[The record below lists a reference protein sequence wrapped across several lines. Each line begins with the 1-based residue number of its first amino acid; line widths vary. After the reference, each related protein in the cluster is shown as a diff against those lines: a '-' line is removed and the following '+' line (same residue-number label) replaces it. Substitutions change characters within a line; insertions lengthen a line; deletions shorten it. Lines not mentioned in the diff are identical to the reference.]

1 MIAFDRF
8 VLANG
13 LKVLVNTDM
22 STPLVSMVVLYDVG
36 SKDEDEEHTG
46 FAHLFEHLM
55 FGGSL
60 HIANFDEALQLA
72 GGSNNAYTTCDL
84 TCYYCTLPAV
94 NIETAFWLESDR
106 MLSLAFTPK
115 SLEVQRSVVIEEFK
129 EHYLNAPYGDIYHLV
144 QALNYK
150 QHPYRWPTIGRNVE
164 QIERATME
172 DVRAF
177 FAAHYYP
184 ANAILVLSG
193 GITTE
198 QVRTLCDKWF
208 APIPSPAKSPRL
220 LPEEP
225 RRTEYVR
232 EEVERD
238 VPTSLLY
245 MSFQMPGR
253 RHKDYVL
260 YDMLTDILSLGRG
273 GRFNAELV
281 RKQGLFSSVDASVDG
296 TIETGL
302 VVITGM
308 LMEGV
313 SLQEAEEAVWK
324 ELARLA
330 HISAEEL
337 LRVQNL
343 FETDALYQ
351 EIRTARR
358 AELLAE
364 YELYGDA
371 SAVNSR
377 VQERAKITTQ
387 MLEECANATFTREN
401 CRTLYYRAKQ
411 EGRA

>member
-1 MIAFDRF
+1 MILFDRF
-8 VLANG
+8 VLPNG

-36 SKDEDEEHTG
+36 AKDEDEEHTG

-55 FGGSL
+55 FGGSVN
-60 HIANFDEALQLA
+60 IANFDEALQLA
-72 GGSNNAYTTCDL
+72 GGSNNAYTTNDL

-129 EHYLNAPYGDIYHLV
+129 EHYLNAPYGDLYHLV
-144 QALNYK
+144 HALNYK
-150 QHPYRWPTIGRNVE
+150 VHPYRWPTIGKNVE

-172 DVRAF
+172 DVRSF

-198 QVRTLCDKWF
+198 QVQQLCDKWF
-208 APIPSPAKSPRL
+208 APISSPAKLQRL
-220 LPEEP
+220 LPIEP

-232 EEVERD
+232 EVVERD
-238 VPTSLLY
+238 VPSSLLY

-253 RHKDYVL
+253 RSKDYVI

-273 GRFNAELV
+273 GRLNAELV

-302 VVITGM
+302 VSISGM
-308 LMEGV
+308 VMEGV
-313 SLQEAEEAVWK
+313 TLEEAEEGVWK
-324 ELARLA
+324 ELGRLSR
-330 HISAEEL
+330 ISEEEL
-337 LRVQNL
+337 RRIQNL
-343 FETDALYQ
+343 YETDALYQ
-351 EIRTARR
+351 ELRSSRR

-371 SAVNSR
+371 NAVNRR
-377 VQERAKITTQ
+377 VQERAEVTTQ
-387 MLEECANATFTREN
+387 MLEACAATTFTREN
-401 CRTLYYRAKQ
+401 CRSLHYRAK
-411 EGRA
+411 

>member
-1 MIAFDRF
+1 MILFDRF
-8 VLANG
+8 ILPNG

-36 SKDEDEEHTG
+36 AKDENEEHTG

-55 FGGSL
+55 FGGS
-60 HIANFDEALQLA
+60 INIPNFDEALQLA
-72 GGSNNAYTTCDL
+72 GGSNNAYTTNDL

-129 EHYLNAPYGDIYHLV
+129 EHYLNAPYGDLYHLIH
-144 QALNYK
+144 ALNYK
-150 QHPYRWPTIGRNVE
+150 VHPYRWPTIGKNLQ
-164 QIERATME
+164 QIEQATME

-193 GITTE
+193 GISTE

-208 APIPSPAKSPRL
+208 APIPSPAKFLRN
-220 LPEEP
+220 LPQEP
-225 RRTEYVR
+225 TRKEYVR
-232 EEVERD
+232 EEVERE

-260 YDMLTDILSLGRG
+260 YDMLTDVLSLGRG
-273 GRFNAELV
+273 GRLNAELV

-302 VVITGM
+302 ISISGM
-308 LMEGV
+308 VMDGV
-313 SLQEAEEAVWK
+313 SIEEAEEGVWK
-324 ELARLA
+324 ELARLSE
-330 HISAEEL
+330 ISEKEL
-337 LRVQNL
+337 LRIQNL
-343 FETDALYQ
+343 YETDALYQ
-351 EIRTARR
+351 EIRTSRR

-371 SAVNSR
+371 SAVNRR
-377 VQERAKITTQ
+377 VEERANVTTE
-387 MLEECANATFTREN
+387 MLETCAKTTFTHEN
-401 CRTLYYRAKQ
+401 CHSLHYRAK
-411 EGRA
+411 

>member
-1 MIAFDRF
+1 
-8 VLANG
+8 
-13 LKVLVNTDM
+13 M

-36 SKDEDEEHTG
+36 AKDEDEEHTG

-55 FGGSL
+55 FGGSVN
-60 HIANFDEALQLA
+60 IANFDEALQLA
-72 GGSNNAYTTCDL
+72 GGSNNAYTTNDL

-129 EHYLNAPYGDIYHLV
+129 EHYLNAPYGDLYHLV
-144 QALNYK
+144 HALNYK
-150 QHPYRWPTIGRNVE
+150 VHPYRWPTIGKNVE
-164 QIERATME
+164 QIEHATME
-172 DVRAF
+172 DVRSF

-198 QVRTLCDKWF
+198 QVQQLCDKWF
-208 APIPSPAKSPRL
+208 APIPSPAKLQRS
-220 LPEEP
+220 LPIEP

-232 EEVERD
+232 EVVERD
-238 VPTSLLY
+238 VPSSLLY

-253 RHKDYVL
+253 RGKDYVI

-273 GRFNAELV
+273 GRLNAELV

-302 VVITGM
+302 VSISGM
-308 LMEGV
+308 VMEGV
-313 SLQEAEEAVWK
+313 TLEEAEEGVWK
-324 ELARLA
+324 ELGRLSR
-330 HISAEEL
+330 ISEEEL
-337 LRVQNL
+337 RRIQNL
-343 FETDALYQ
+343 YETDALYQ
-351 EIRTARR
+351 ELRSSRR

-371 SAVNSR
+371 NAVNRR
-377 VQERAKITTQ
+377 VQERAEVTTQ
-387 MLEECANATFTREN
+387 MLEACAATTFTREN
-401 CRTLYYRAKQ
+401 CRSLHYRAK
-411 EGRA
+411 

>member
-1 MIAFDRF
+1 
-8 VLANG
+8 
-13 LKVLVNTDM
+13 
-22 STPLVSMVVLYDVG
+22 
-36 SKDEDEEHTG
+36 
-46 FAHLFEHLM
+46 
-55 FGGSL
+55 
-60 HIANFDEALQLA
+60 
-72 GGSNNAYTTCDL
+72 
-84 TCYYCTLPAV
+84 
-94 NIETAFWLESDR
+94 

-220 LPEEP
+220 LPEES

-232 EEVERD
+232 AEVERD

-281 RKQGLFSSVDASVDG
+281 RKQGLFSSIDASVDG

-330 HISAEEL
+330 NISAEEL

-343 FETDALYQ
+343 FETDTLYQ

-377 VQERAKITTQ
+377 VQERAKVTTQ

>member
-1 MIAFDRF
+1 MILFDRF
-8 VLANG
+8 VLPNG

-36 SKDEDEEHTG
+36 AKDEDEEHTG

-55 FGGSL
+55 FGGSVN
-60 HIANFDEALQLA
+60 IANFDEALQLA
-72 GGSNNAYTTCDL
+72 GGSNNAYTTNDL

-129 EHYLNAPYGDIYHLV
+129 EHYLNAPYGDLYHLV
-144 QALNYK
+144 HALNYK
-150 QHPYRWPTIGRNVE
+150 VHPYRWPTIGKNVE
-164 QIERATME
+164 QIEHATME
-172 DVRAF
+172 DVRSF

-198 QVRTLCDKWF
+198 QVQQLCDKWF
-208 APIPSPAKSPRL
+208 APIPSPAKLQRS
-220 LPEEP
+220 LPIEP

-232 EEVERD
+232 EVVERD
-238 VPTSLLY
+238 VPSSLLY

-253 RHKDYVL
+253 RNKDYVI

-273 GRFNAELV
+273 GRLNAELV

-302 VVITGM
+302 VSISGM
-308 LMEGV
+308 VMEGV
-313 SLQEAEEAVWK
+313 TLEEAEEGVWK
-324 ELARLA
+324 ELRRLSR
-330 HISAEEL
+330 ISEEEL
-337 LRVQNL
+337 RRIQNL
-343 FETDALYQ
+343 YETDALYQ
-351 EIRTARR
+351 ELRSSRR

-371 SAVNSR
+371 NAVNRR
-377 VQERAKITTQ
+377 VQERAEVTTQ
-387 MLEECANATFTREN
+387 MLEACAATTFTREN
-401 CRTLYYRAKQ
+401 CRSLHYRAK
-411 EGRA
+411 

>member
-1 MIAFDRF
+1 MILFDRF
-8 VLANG
+8 VLPNG

-36 SKDEDEEHTG
+36 AKDENEEHTG

-55 FGGSL
+55 FGGS
-60 HIANFDEALQLA
+60 INIPNFDEALQLA
-72 GGSNNAYTTCDL
+72 GGSNNAYTTNDL

-129 EHYLNAPYGDIYHLV
+129 EHYLNAPYGDLYHLIH
-144 QALNYK
+144 ALNYK
-150 QHPYRWPTIGRNVE
+150 VHPYRWPTIGKNLQ
-164 QIERATME
+164 QIEQATME

-193 GITTE
+193 GISTE
-198 QVRTLCDKWF
+198 QVRTLCNKWF
-208 APIPSPAKSPRL
+208 APIPSPAKFLRN
-220 LPEEP
+220 LPQEP
-225 RRTEYVR
+225 TRKEYVR
-232 EEVERD
+232 EEVERE

-260 YDMLTDILSLGRG
+260 YDMLTDVLSLGRG
-273 GRFNAELV
+273 GRLNAELV

-302 VVITGM
+302 ISISGM
-308 LMEGV
+308 VMDGV
-313 SLQEAEEAVWK
+313 SIEEAEEGVWK
-324 ELARLA
+324 ELARLSE
-330 HISAEEL
+330 ISEKEL
-337 LRVQNL
+337 LRIQNL
-343 FETDALYQ
+343 YETDALYQ
-351 EIRTARR
+351 EIRTSRR

-371 SAVNSR
+371 SAVNRR
-377 VQERAKITTQ
+377 VEERANVTTE
-387 MLEECANATFTREN
+387 MLETCAKTTFTHEN
-401 CRTLYYRAKQ
+401 CRSLHYRAK
-411 EGRA
+411 

>member
-1 MIAFDRF
+1 MILFDRF
-8 VLANG
+8 VLPNG

-36 SKDEDEEHTG
+36 AKDEDEEHTG

-55 FGGSL
+55 FGGSVN
-60 HIANFDEALQLA
+60 IANFDEALQLA
-72 GGSNNAYTTCDL
+72 GGSNNAYTTNDL

-129 EHYLNAPYGDIYHLV
+129 EHYLNAPYGDLYHLV
-144 QALNYK
+144 HALNYK
-150 QHPYRWPTIGRNVE
+150 VHPYRWPTIGKNVE

-172 DVRAF
+172 DVRSF

-198 QVRTLCDKWF
+198 QVQQLCDKWF
-208 APIPSPAKSPRL
+208 APISSPAKLQRS
-220 LPEEP
+220 LPIEP

-232 EEVERD
+232 EVVERD
-238 VPTSLLY
+238 VPSSLLY

-253 RHKDYVL
+253 RNKDYVI

-273 GRFNAELV
+273 GRLNAELV

-302 VVITGM
+302 VSISGM
-308 LMEGV
+308 VMEGV
-313 SLQEAEEAVWK
+313 TLEEAEEGVWK
-324 ELARLA
+324 ELGRLSR
-330 HISAEEL
+330 ISEEEL
-337 LRVQNL
+337 RRIQNL
-343 FETDALYQ
+343 YETDALYQ
-351 EIRTARR
+351 ELRSSRR

-371 SAVNSR
+371 NAVNRR
-377 VQERAKITTQ
+377 VQERAEVTTQ
-387 MLEECANATFTREN
+387 MLEACAATTFTREN
-401 CRTLYYRAKQ
+401 CRSLHYRAK
-411 EGRA
+411 

>member
-1 MIAFDRF
+1 MILFERF
-8 VLANG
+8 ILPNG
-13 LKVLVNTDM
+13 LKVLVNSDM

-36 SKDEDEEHTG
+36 AKDENEEHTG

-55 FGGSL
+55 FGGS
-60 HIANFDEALQLA
+60 INIPNFDEALQLA
-72 GGSNNAYTTCDL
+72 GGSNNAYTTNDL

-94 NIETAFWLESDR
+94 NLETAFWLESDR

-129 EHYLNAPYGDIYHLV
+129 EHYLNAPYGDLYHLIH
-144 QALNYK
+144 ALNYK
-150 QHPYRWPTIGRNVE
+150 VHPYRWPTIGKNLQ
-164 QIERATME
+164 QIELATME

-193 GITTE
+193 GISTE

-208 APIPSPAKSPRL
+208 APIPSPAKSLRN
-220 LPEEP
+220 LPQEP
-225 RRTEYVR
+225 IRKEYVR
-232 EEVERD
+232 EEVERE
-238 VPTSLLY
+238 VSTSLLY

-260 YDMLTDILSLGRG
+260 YDMLTDVLSLGRG
-273 GRFNAELV
+273 GRLNAELV

-302 VVITGM
+302 ISISGM
-308 LMEGV
+308 VMDGV
-313 SLQEAEEAVWK
+313 SIEEAEEGVWK
-324 ELARLA
+324 ELARLSE
-330 HISAEEL
+330 ISEKEL
-337 LRVQNL
+337 LRIQNL
-343 FETDALYQ
+343 YETDALYQ
-351 EIRTARR
+351 EIRTSRR

-371 SAVNSR
+371 MAVNRR
-377 VQERAKITTQ
+377 VEERANVTRQ
-387 MLEECANATFTREN
+387 MLETCAKTTFTHEN
-401 CRTLYYRAKQ
+401 CRSLHYRAK
-411 EGRA
+411 

>member
-1 MIAFDRF
+1 MILFDRF
-8 VLANG
+8 VLPNG

-36 SKDEDEEHTG
+36 AKDEDEEHTG

-55 FGGSL
+55 FGGSVN
-60 HIANFDEALQLA
+60 IANFDEALQLA
-72 GGSNNAYTTCDL
+72 GGSNNAYTTNDL

-129 EHYLNAPYGDIYHLV
+129 EHYLNAPYGDLYHLV
-144 QALNYK
+144 HALNYK
-150 QHPYRWPTIGRNVE
+150 VHPYRWPTIGKNVE
-164 QIERATME
+164 QIEHATME
-172 DVRAF
+172 DVRSF

-198 QVRTLCDKWF
+198 QVQQLCDKWF
-208 APIPSPAKSPRL
+208 APIPSPAKLQRS
-220 LPEEP
+220 LPIEP

-232 EEVERD
+232 EVVERD
-238 VPTSLLY
+238 VPSSLLY

-253 RHKDYVL
+253 RNKDYVI

-273 GRFNAELV
+273 GRLNAELV

-302 VVITGM
+302 VSISGM
-308 LMEGV
+308 VMEGV
-313 SLQEAEEAVWK
+313 TLEEAEEGVWK
-324 ELARLA
+324 ELGRLSR
-330 HISAEEL
+330 ISEEEL
-337 LRVQNL
+337 RRIQNL
-343 FETDALYQ
+343 YETDALYQ
-351 EIRTARR
+351 ELRSSRR

-371 SAVNSR
+371 NAVNRR
-377 VQERAKITTQ
+377 VQERAEVTTQ
-387 MLEECANATFTREN
+387 MLEACAATTFTREN
-401 CRTLYYRAKQ
+401 CRSLHYRAK
-411 EGRA
+411 